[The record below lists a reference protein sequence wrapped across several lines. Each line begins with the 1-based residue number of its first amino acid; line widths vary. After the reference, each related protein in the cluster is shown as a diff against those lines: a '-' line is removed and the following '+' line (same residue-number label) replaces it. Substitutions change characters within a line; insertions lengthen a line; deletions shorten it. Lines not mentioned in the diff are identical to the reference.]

1 MKPKI
6 EGEKAEAIADRMYS
20 KLKGK
25 FGESKVKAIR
35 NLAVMKDPINGPWFT
50 WVISC
55 AEGAI
60 CQECAGAS
68 NLKKQQRHEKCTG
81 FTNDKKTRACRC
93 SENNHAYPED
103 MQEIYDMMGGKK

>member
-20 KLKGK
+20 KLKGR
-25 FGESKVKAIR
+25 FGYEELKAMLS
-35 NLAVMKDPINGPWFT
+35 LAVMKDPINGPWFT
-50 WVISC
+50 WIVSC
-55 AEGAI
+55 AESAI

-81 FTNDKKTRACRC
+81 FTNYKKTRACRC
-93 SENNHAYPED
+93 SENNHVYPED